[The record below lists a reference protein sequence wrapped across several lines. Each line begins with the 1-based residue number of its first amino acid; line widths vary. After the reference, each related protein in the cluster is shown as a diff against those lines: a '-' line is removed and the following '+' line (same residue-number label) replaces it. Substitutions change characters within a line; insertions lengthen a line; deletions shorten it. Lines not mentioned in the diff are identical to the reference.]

1 MNQLKYVTLFTGPD
15 DKTHFKDN
23 YIPWQPISA
32 SAKESVYVTPFKKA
46 TDIGFLRLPPGL
58 KSGWHPAPKKQF
70 VMVLTG
76 IMEVEAGDG
85 QKITFAPGSVLLV
98 TDVTGKGHRTNVI
111 SGQEVLVAWVPI
123 PS

>member
-1 MNQLKYVTLFTGPD
+1 MDQLKYITLYTGSD

-23 YIPWQPISA
+23 YIPWHPISS

-46 TDIGFLRLPPGL
+46 TDIGFLHLPIGQ

-76 IMEVEAGDG
+76 IMEVETGDG
-85 QKITFAPGSVLLV
+85 EKLTFAPGSVLLV

-111 SGQEVLVAWVPI
+111 GDQEVLVAWVPI